1 MAPTITEQM
10 VLDSLKDVM
19 DPELNHSVV
28 ELGFIRDI
36 DIADDYVHLDIQLTS
51 PLCPRADEIV
61 GMIRDAVSAIDG
73 INEVE
78 VERACEKEA

>member
-51 PLCPRADEIV
+51 PHCPRADEIA

>member
-51 PLCPRADEIV
+51 PHCPRADEIT

>member
-1 MAPTITEQM
+1 MASNVTEEM
-10 VLDSLKDVM
+10 VLDSLKSVM

-28 ELGFIRDI
+28 ELGFIQDI

-51 PLCPRADEIV
+51 PHCPRADEII
-61 GMIRDAVSAIDG
+61 GMIRDAVRGIDG

-78 VERACEKEA
+78 VERACHKEA